1 MRRLRRRLHWLFQR
15 SRLRARR
22 SIVVAAALGSA
33 LLFAPR
39 PARAWHGEGHRIVA
53 QIAAERLSAPARV
66 RVETL
71 LAELPAYAS
80 MAEASVWADDIKA
93 GEQKQTYAFA
103 FSSHFVNVDQ
113 ALSARELHELCLA
126 KAGCVAT
133 AIAYYTEVLRSE
145 WIEPAD
151 QAEALRFLIHFVGD
165 VHQPLHAGRFADLG
179 GNKIKGLT
187 LPVGDSPEPEESSLH
202 AAWDGGLIRIVMHR
216 EGWSWQDYARQLDA
230 DIDAEAVERWGRRS
244 VFDWIEESRRFAAA
258 NAYLHADGVTPIRT
272 GDSLGEDWL
281 EHNRSVI
288 ELRLQQ
294 GGVRLA
300 LVLEELF
307 GGTRAEQSGA

>member
-1 MRRLRRRLHWLFQR
+1 MLGC
-15 SRLRARR
+15 
-22 SIVVAAALGSA
+22 ALS
-33 LLFAPR
+33 LAPR
-39 PARAWHGEGHRIVA
+39 SAQAWHEEGHRIVA
-53 QIAAERLSAPARV
+53 QIAAERLSAPARA
-66 RVETL
+66 RVEAL

-80 MAEASVWADDIKA
+80 MAEASVWADHVKVGD
-93 GEQKQTYAFA
+93 QQQTFAFA
-103 FSSHFVNVDQ
+103 FSSHYVNVDK

-133 AIAYYTEVLRSE
+133 AIAYYVEVLRSD

-179 GNKIKGLT
+179 GNDIKQLK
-187 LPVGDSPEPEESSLH
+187 LPVGDSPEPEQSNLH

-216 EGWSWQDYARQLDA
+216 EGWSWQAYARQLDA
-230 DIDAEAVERWGRRS
+230 RIDAEAVERWGRRS

-258 NAYLHADGVTPIRT
+258 NAYLHADGVTPIRK
-272 GDSLGEDWL
+272 GDTLGEDWL

-288 ELRLQQ
+288 EQRLQQ

-300 LVLEELF
+300 LVLEQLF
-307 GGTRAEQSGA
+307 GDAPAQRSGA